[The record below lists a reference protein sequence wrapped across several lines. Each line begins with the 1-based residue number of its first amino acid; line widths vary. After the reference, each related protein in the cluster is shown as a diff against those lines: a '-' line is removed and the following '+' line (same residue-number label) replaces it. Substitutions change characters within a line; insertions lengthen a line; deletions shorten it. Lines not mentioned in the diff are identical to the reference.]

1 MLSHNRLMTGLA
13 HPDAAWTLI
22 SLRPSGEHAPLRRAV
37 ARHGGRVLALSP
49 WRLHSHDTAQARDAL
64 RQALAAPIAIFTSP
78 AAVQAAHRLAP
89 LQRPAQAHWVSVGD
103 GTARALHA
111 CGIDS
116 VVRPA
121 RMDSEGLLALPLLQ
135 APLQAVGLITA
146 PGGRGMLAP
155 TLQQRGARIVRAD
168 VYRRVPLRLRA
179 SSIQALSLALPRSV
193 LALSSAEALTLVL
206 QQLPAEL
213 VAAWQQRPVVASS
226 DRMLDAARAAGF
238 MHGMRAAGPLPQQ
251 LAAAAEAAI
260 MTPPRPC

>member
-1 MLSHNRLMTGLA
+1 
-13 HPDAAWTLI
+13 
-22 SLRPSGEHAPLRRAV
+22 
-37 ARHGGRVLALSP
+37 
-49 WRLHSHDTAQARDAL
+49 
-64 RQALAAPIAIFTSP
+64 
-78 AAVQAAHRLAP
+78 
-89 LQRPAQAHWVSVGD
+89 VSVGD

-226 DRMLDAARAAGF
+226 DRMLDAAHAAGF
-238 MHGMRAAGPLPQQ
+238 VHGMRAAGPLPQQ
-251 LAAAAEAAI
+251 LAAAAGAAI